1 MKKKS
6 NRKLTSYFK
15 RIKKMILDK
24 KRNMIKGEY
33 EDFTLKLLRY
43 IKG

>member
-24 KRNMIKGEY
+24 KRNMIKVSMRIL
-33 EDFTLKLLRY
+33 TLKLLRY